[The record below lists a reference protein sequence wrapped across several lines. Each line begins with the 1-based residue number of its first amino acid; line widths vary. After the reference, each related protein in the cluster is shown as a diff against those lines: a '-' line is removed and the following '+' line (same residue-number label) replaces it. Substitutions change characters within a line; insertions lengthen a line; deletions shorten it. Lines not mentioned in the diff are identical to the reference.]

1 MYDLGESVTQNDIRA
16 YMWKYLA
23 ALQGELDAAE
33 NRDTLASRMT
43 KQQVEEGLKMAKDC
57 QANKFKNCE

>member
-1 MYDLGESVTQNDIRA
+1 
-16 YMWKYLA
+16 MWKYLA

-43 KQQVEEGLKMAKDC
+43 KQQVEEALKMAKDC